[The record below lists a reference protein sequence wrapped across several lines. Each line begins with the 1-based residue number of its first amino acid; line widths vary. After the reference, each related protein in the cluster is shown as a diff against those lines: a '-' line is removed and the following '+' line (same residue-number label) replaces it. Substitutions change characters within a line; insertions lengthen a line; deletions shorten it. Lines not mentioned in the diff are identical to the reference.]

1 MKNRS
6 LSSNSSTS
14 STSFSLPANPPID
27 PKLLLQRTHMYETK
41 YPIKVLLKSA
51 TGILRNARSYDG
63 ENAKEDAFVLY
74 SRFVDLIANKVA
86 SSRELKESKLAY
98 KKNHNCKEGELY
110 VNFLQLLPNLSI
122 AMERSEILM
131 DEVRREYDEYKKLE
145 NARQEIRELQKKKF
159 LEKKEREMIER
170 RKDIERRKSSMHSDD
185 KELLS
190 KLRSLSDSSFNDSS
204 NISSLR
210 LPSYPNINDVAI
222 ADDDNHMEYKE
233 NPDLFN
239 SNNNNN
245 NRIDRDIVTDNKKE
259 RNHSFNVGS
268 TLNKITH
275 SLTSSKLNDDINH
288 KTVNFTE
295 GGAPLRTIFLP
306 AELSDSFLKIADSN
320 TQKNLET
327 CGILVGKLS
336 RNAFFI
342 THLVIPEQDST
353 SETCSTKNEEKMF
366 DYIDN
371 EDPDLF
377 ILGWIHTHPT
387 QSCFLSSIDLHT
399 QNSYQIMLNEAIAI
413 VCAPSNKF
421 PKKLGVFRLTDPPG
435 IPTITNCS
443 LTGFHPHN
451 EPNLY
456 VDCNR
461 ISNKQINTGHV
472 VIKIGLPFKVKDLRI

>member
-14 STSFSLPANPPID
+14 STSFTLPANPPID

-41 YPIKVLLKSA
+41 YSIKVLLKSSI
-51 TGILRNARSYDG
+51 GILRNARSYDS
-63 ENAKEDAFVLY
+63 ENAREDAFVLY
-74 SRFVDLIANKVA
+74 SRFVDLIANKIA
-86 SSRELKESKLAY
+86 SSRELKESKFAY
-98 KKNHNCKEGELY
+98 KNNPNCKEAELY
-110 VNFLQLLPNLSI
+110 VNFLQLLPNLSM
-122 AMERSEILM
+122 AMERSETLM
-131 DEVRREYDEYKKLE
+131 NEIKREYDEYKKLE

-159 LEKKEREMIER
+159 LERKEREMIER
-170 RKDIERRKSSMHSDD
+170 RKDLERRKSSMHSDD
-185 KELLS
+185 KELLN
-190 KLRSLSDSSFNDSS
+190 KLRSLSDSSFNDSA
-204 NISSLR
+204 NLSSLR
-210 LPSYPNINDVAI
+210 IPSYPSINDVAI
-222 ADDDNHMEYKE
+222 ADDDNHVEYKE
-233 NPDLFN
+233 QSEILH
-239 SNNNNN
+239 NNNNN
-245 NRIDRDIVTDNKKE
+245 NTDRDLVKDNKQE
-259 RNHSFNVGS
+259 RNHSFNMGS

-275 SLTSSKLNDDINH
+275 SLSPSKLGNDVNH
-288 KTVNFTE
+288 KTVNYTE

-306 AELSDSFLKIADSN
+306 AELSDTFLKIADSN

-327 CGILVGKLS
+327 CGILVGKLN

-353 SETCSTKNEEKMF
+353 SETCSTKNEENMF

-387 QSCFLSSIDLHT
+387 QSCFLSSVDLHT

-435 IPTITNCS
+435 IPTVTNCS